1 MESTERTEM
10 LMYGLRAVGN
20 TLPIWTREASS
31 SQVKESLHTLLLVGF
46 RDVGILMNMP
56 FVDTL

>member
-20 TLPIWTREASS
+20 TLPIWTQEASGF
-31 SQVKESLHTLLLVGF
+31 QVKESLHTLLLVGF
-46 RDVGILMNMP
+46 RNVGILMNMP